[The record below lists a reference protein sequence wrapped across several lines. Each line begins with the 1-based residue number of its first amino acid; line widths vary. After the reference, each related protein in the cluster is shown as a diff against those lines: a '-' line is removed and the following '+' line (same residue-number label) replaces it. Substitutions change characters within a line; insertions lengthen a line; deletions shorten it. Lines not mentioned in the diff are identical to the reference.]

1 LIYIFDAFQLDEV
14 RQQDYIGII
23 RERDVKISELSHA
36 LERLRTELSKYRSS
50 DDAESGKEEEE
61 VGREGRSPHEEEGTL
76 SVGVQTLTEDTP
88 AAVFLAVSTYPDP
101 LAMDSLVRGG
111 GGGGG

>member
-1 LIYIFDAFQLDEV
+1 V

-36 LERLRTELSKYRSS
+36 LECLRTELSKYRSS
-50 DDAESGKEEEE
+50 DDTESGKEEE
-61 VGREGRSPHEEEGTL
+61 VGREGRSPHEVEGTL

-88 AAVFLAVSTYPDP
+88 AAVLPVSTYPDP

-111 GGGGG
+111 GGGFIKKI